1 MKSSVS
7 QTVDQDEEM
16 LDVDGDDDDLEYNVE
31 RILDVET
38 RVVDGKNARYYL
50 IKWEGDWED
59 TWEPQENVG

>member
-1 MKSSVS
+1 
-7 QTVDQDEEM
+7 M